1 MNAGGRDGIAGAH
14 LRAVND
20 ATSRLLRFVVTTLAG
35 VMLASVLLA
44 VFTRVAFK
52 HSPPWSEEIALLTFG
67 WIILLMTA
75 AGVRDF
81 SHARLDSL
89 VKLLPET
96 LRRAADRLIAAL
108 IVGVGVYLLWAGHD
122 YLTEMGGSRSAAMRY
137 PMEILYAS
145 LPVASVLIV
154 LYGIERVIAGPP
166 EDART

>member
-1 MNAGGRDGIAGAH
+1 MAAVATALRAI
-14 LRAVND
+14 RAVND
-20 ATSRLLRFVVTTLAG
+20 ATSRLLRVLVTALAS

-44 VFTRVAFK
+44 VVTRVTFK
-52 HSPPWSEEIALLTFG
+52 HSPPWSEEMALLSFG

-89 VKLLPET
+89 VKLLPGGA
-96 LRRAADRLIAAL
+96 RRAADRLIAAL
-108 IVGVGVYLLWAGHD
+108 IAGVGLYLLWAGCD
-122 YLTEMGGSRSAAMRY
+122 YLLEMGGSRSAAMRY
-137 PMEILYAS
+137 PTEILYAS

-166 EDART
+166 EDAPA

>member
-1 MNAGGRDGIAGAH
+1 MKPAAAAALRA

-20 ATSRLLRFVVTTLAG
+20 VTSRLLRLLVTALAS

-44 VFTRVAFK
+44 VFTRVAFR
-52 HSPPWSEEIALLTFG
+52 HSPPWSEEVALLTFG

-89 VKLLPET
+89 LKLLPDAA
-96 LRRAADRLIAAL
+96 RRAADRLIALL
-108 IVGVGVYLLWAGHD
+108 IVGVGLYLLWAGCD
-122 YLTEMGGSRSAAMRY
+122 YLVEMGGSRSAAMRY

-145 LPVASVLIV
+145 LPVASALIA
-154 LYGIERVIAGPP
+154 LYGGERVIAGPP
-166 EDART
+166 ADARA

>member
-1 MNAGGRDGIAGAH
+1 MAAVATALRAI
-14 LRAVND
+14 RAVND
-20 ATSRLLRFVVTTLAG
+20 ATSRLLRLLVTALAS

-44 VFTRVAFK
+44 VVTRVTFK
-52 HSPPWSEEIALLTFG
+52 HSPPWSEEMALLSFG

-89 VKLLPET
+89 VKLLPGGA
-96 LRRAADRLIAAL
+96 RRAADRLIAAL
-108 IVGVGVYLLWAGHD
+108 IAGVGLYLLWAGCD
-122 YLTEMGGSRSAAMRY
+122 YLLEMGGSRSAAMRY
-137 PMEILYAS
+137 PTEILYAS

-166 EDART
+166 EDAPA

>member
-1 MNAGGRDGIAGAH
+1 MAAVATALRAI
-14 LRAVND
+14 RAVND
-20 ATSRLLRFVVTTLAG
+20 ATSRLLRLLVTALAS

-44 VFTRVAFK
+44 VVTRVTFK
-52 HSPPWSEEIALLTFG
+52 HSPPWSEEMALLSFG

-89 VKLLPET
+89 VKLLPGGA
-96 LRRAADRLIAAL
+96 RRAADRLIAAL
-108 IVGVGVYLLWAGHD
+108 IAAVGLYLLWAGCD
-122 YLTEMGGSRSAAMRY
+122 YLLEMGGSRSAAMRY
-137 PMEILYAS
+137 PTEILYAS

-166 EDART
+166 EDAPA